1 MAPIGSIT
9 IVGASLAGHATARAL
24 REQGYTGRLT
34 IVGDE
39 PHRPY
44 DRPPLSKQFLLGTMT
59 EADLAL
65 EADDEDLDAQWLLGT
80 PAQSLDAHS
89 RTVTLADGRS
99 ICSDVVVIAT
109 GSAAKTMGVMP
120 GVHTVRTLDDA
131 IRLRAELEP
140 GKRLVVV
147 GFGFIGLEVAATARA
162 LGVDVTVMGAPP
174 MPLEPRF
181 GPLVASAL
189 HQLHSRHGA
198 VLSGGLR
205 AKELLG
211 SPETGAVTGVL
222 TDSGLRIDADIVV
235 LGIGSVAAVGWL
247 TGSGLEI
254 ANGVVCDDN
263 GATSAPGVWAVG
275 DCSAWFDP
283 AYGRAHRIEHW
294 QDSRDRPALTAAA
307 ILIGEHQTPSP
318 RPSYLWSDQHGV
330 NLQFAGRLVGGETAH
345 IEAGSAET
353 GDLLVVYRLGDEPVA
368 VLGMNQ
374 AKAVTRW
381 RRALARPAT
390 LPDERPPVA
399 APAPATP
406 SSLSSVGVPQ

>member
-1 MAPIGSIT
+1 MPIESVL

-24 REQGYTGRLT
+24 RQQGFAGRLT

-59 EADLAL
+59 VAELAL
-65 EADDEDLDAQWLLGT
+65 ETDDEDLGAEWLLGT
-80 PAQSLDAHS
+80 PATALDAGS
-89 RTVTLADGRS
+89 RTVTLADGRALRA
-99 ICSDVVVIAT
+99 DAVVIAT
-109 GSAAKTMGVMP
+109 GSAAKTMGAMP

-131 IRLRAELEP
+131 IRLRSELTP
-140 GKRLVVV
+140 GARLVVV

-162 LGVDVTVMGAPP
+162 LGIDVTVMGAPP

-181 GPLVASAL
+181 GAVVASAL

-222 TDSGLRIDADIVV
+222 TDTGIRIDADVVV

-247 TGSGLEI
+247 RDSGLQI

-283 AYGRAHRIEHW
+283 TYGRAHRVEHW

-307 ILIGEHQTPSP
+307 ILSGEHQTPSA

-381 RRALARPAT
+381 RRALSRPAT
-390 LPDERPPVA
+390 PPAERPPVA
-399 APAPATP
+399 NTASAIP
-406 SSLSSVGVPQ
+406 SSLSSVGVQP